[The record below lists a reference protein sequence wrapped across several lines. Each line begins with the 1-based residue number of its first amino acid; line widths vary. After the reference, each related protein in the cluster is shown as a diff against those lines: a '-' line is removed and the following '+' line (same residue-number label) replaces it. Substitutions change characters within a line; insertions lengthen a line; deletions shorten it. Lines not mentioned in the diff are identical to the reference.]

1 MRDGGGSTNNVSI
14 TVNMNEG
21 GSNSEQ
27 SGITPDQAGQL
38 GKMLSAAVQEELQ
51 NQKRP
56 GGILSPYGAA

>member
-1 MRDGGGSTNNVSI
+1 MRDGGGGTNNINI

-21 GSNSEQ
+21 GTETQ
-27 SGITPDQAGQL
+27 QDGMGADQAGQL
-38 GKMLSAAVQEELQ
+38 GKMLSMAVQQELQ